1 MKTLIIKKR
10 ILIIIFMSI
19 NVLASAQNNVDGD
32 NSISMSVLTYL
43 LKIIGLILIPII
55 SAFIYKSMKR
65 SSQVNEY
72 YYSSSPTDK
81 QIDTIKKNQEA
92 KGTKVSDPYSE
103 LISEIGIG
111 TYKRMRQFTIHMIN
125 DKKDKEEIK
134 IELIKFGLSE
144 KNTNLLL
151 QLLGL

>member
-32 NSISMSVLTYL
+32 NSISMPVLTYL

-55 SAFIYKSMKR
+55 STFIYKSMKR

-81 QIDTIKKNQEA
+81 QIDIIKTGS
-92 KGTKVSDPYSE
+92 KGHES
-103 LISEIGIG
+103 
-111 TYKRMRQFTIHMIN
+111 F
-125 DKKDKEEIK
+125 
-134 IELIKFGLSE
+134 
-144 KNTNLLL
+144 
-151 QLLGL
+151 